1 MKYSL
6 SYIILISRRI
16 VEFYQYWKLLMS
28 KSFFS
33 PIICNKKSNTMYT
46 FRPYEL
52 VKVNYKCYKGIFD
65 RGINSYPRPRSGH
78 RIVCNDSD
86 LYCFGGFNPNIGGE
100 RARGAQ
106 RTMYLFQEL
115 WKFDLFTKKWNI
127 VYSPSIEGM
136 PEELASNAVIL
147 RNNMLIVK
155 RHSLCFIM
163 LFVVGSFEK
172 CAFVYRYLVARAIRS
187 APLVQIS
194 ATC

>member
-1 MKYSL
+1 MLFVHIMKYSL
-6 SYIILISRRI
+6 SCIIIISRKI
-16 VEFYQYWKLLMS
+16 VEFYEYWKSLMS

-33 PIICNKKSNTMYT
+33 PIGDKKLDTMYT

-52 VKVNYKCYKGIFD
+52 VKVNYKCYRGIFD

-86 LYCFGGFNPNIGGE
+86 LYCFGGFNPHVGGE
-100 RARGAQ
+100 RARGAG

-127 VYSPSIEGM
+127 VYSPTIEGM

-155 RHSLCFIM
+155 RQSCCSVSDSLKCDTFVSGIWRNWLSVRHI
-163 LFVVGSFEK
+163 LFK
-172 CAFVYRYLVARAIRS
+172 
-187 APLVQIS
+187 
-194 ATC
+194 